1 MGTASRHGPSPASPV
16 RCPHLAPLPVGWTHR
31 TGSGSDGETQVK
43 PQSTHACLSDAVA
56 GLSGGSW
63 AVEETTEVLA
73 EGAGSRLCPRGPLH
87 QKEI

>member
-1 MGTASRHGPSPASPV
+1 M
-16 RCPHLAPLPVGWTHR
+16 
-31 TGSGSDGETQVK
+31 K
-43 PQSTHACLSDAVA
+43 PQSIRACLSDAMV

-73 EGAGSRLCPRGPLH
+73 EGAGSRPCPRVPLH